1 MPSLGD
7 SDCGFVNCRCT
18 RLLFYDQKPAVSF
31 GGKGTDFL
39 EDWINLNV
47 TEYYRHGDRFSAKAL
62 AERCIVDAAAAGTT
76 IDDLVPEWG
85 SVETIIYEAMQY
97 DKDAEVEYWNK
108 FAETRYLYLPK
119 I

>member
-1 MPSLGD
+1 M
-7 SDCGFVNCRCT
+7 
-18 RLLFYDQKPAVSF
+18 SF
-31 GGKGTDFL
+31 GGKGIDFL

-47 TEYYRHGDRFSAKAL
+47 TEYYRHGDRFSAKVL
-62 AERCIVDAAAAGTT
+62 AERCIVDTAAAGIT